1 MSLPNIKKTV
11 FFPMEESPDA
21 SRNNSGTSET
31 LELKPQ
37 LPEPETKT
45 QTMYTK
51 YRKVGKFYE

>member
-1 MSLPNIKKTV
+1 
-11 FFPMEESPDA
+11 MEESPDA

-37 LPEPETKT
+37 LPELESKA
-45 QTMYTK
+45 QIMYTK